1 LSHRLDQHVATL
13 STGVPTSG
21 PIDSASD
28 RPRNAAQLPR
38 HAIKHHDTPPHVAAG
53 AAATVRLFRLS
64 IRRHVVRRNPTPT
77 ASPAPDASTPDP
89 RRYAPIMAEPTPAT
103 DARGSAAHVWL
114 LVAILILV
122 AIATR
127 AARLF
132 AHTFPPGVDAG
143 YYPLQSRG
151 LLLNGTLPYTD
162 LPLFFYLNAAV
173 AKAAML
179 AGHTVDS
186 AALLA
191 SKLVDATTQPW
202 AAIPLAAAALAF
214 IPQSLGKSRT
224 LVILAASLA
233 LAVLSAASMRMV
245 GDFEKNSLGLVFTAV
260 AIWAV
265 RRTMSSVHSPD
276 VTTSSPH
283 PTFHI
288 RRLAIPLLLLLASLA
303 LAALTHIGAFGV
315 TLLVVG
321 AALAAFVVRIFPPR
335 RVIAAAA
342 IGAIAAATLWGVVYL
357 AAPQKAVGL
366 LQGPAKM
373 LVTGDRA
380 TGTPAFGAKR
390 DARAAE
396 PSPDRRETARRSGPG
411 GPPGGPP
418 GALSLETIPRAALW
432 IGVIALGLYARRAA
446 HHTPHAAA
454 DRALIDGLTITLACI
469 TFPLI
474 QGTYVQ
480 RFLLMTPV
488 LLAVPLAAAL
498 AHAAASSPRWLRI
511 LAPAAAA
518 LVAVVSV
525 VSGVSSAFSARG
537 PGGQIVRDDAAPE
550 LFALRGQVPTDG
562 SAVVLSRH
570 GLQWWV
576 GYFLQTPVREE
587 HATAEQLA
595 KYSRVF
601 ILNEKPG
608 TRTELE
614 PRNDRRGPRDDDRR
628 RPSPMGESIAIPAD
642 ATLIH
647 DGTYYTLHEVAKP
660 K

>member
-1 LSHRLDQHVATL
+1 M
-13 STGVPTSG
+13 
-21 PIDSASD
+21 
-28 RPRNAAQLPR
+28 
-38 HAIKHHDTPPHVAAG
+38 
-53 AAATVRLFRLS
+53 
-64 IRRHVVRRNPTPT
+64 
-77 ASPAPDASTPDP
+77 
-89 RRYAPIMAEPTPAT
+89 MAEPTTAT
-103 DARGSAAHVWL
+103 NARGSASLVWS
-114 LVAILILV
+114 LVALLILA

-132 AHTFPPGVDAG
+132 AHIYPPGVDAG

-151 LLLNGTLPYTD
+151 LILNGTLPYTD
-162 LPLFFYLNAAV
+162 LPLLFYINAAV

-179 AGHTVDS
+179 AGHTVD
-186 AALLA
+186 AATLLA
-191 SKLVDATTQPW
+191 SKLVDAASQPW

-214 IPQSLGKSRT
+214 LPRSLGKSRS

-233 LAVLSAASMRMV
+233 LAVLSAASIRMV

-260 AIWAV
+260 AIWSV
-265 RRTMSSVHSPD
+265 RRVMAYAEHAASDIHQTNTEPDSS
-276 VTTSSPH
+276 H
-283 PTFHI
+283 PKSHLGNPT
-288 RRLAIPLLLLLASLA
+288 LPALLLVASLA

-315 TLLVVG
+315 TVLVV
-321 AALAAFVVRIFPPR
+321 AASLAAFAVRMFSPR
-335 RVIAAAA
+335 RLVAATVLGAVAAAA
-342 IGAIAAATLWGVVYL
+342 LWGVVYF
-357 AAPQKAVGL
+357 AAPQKALGL

-380 TGTPAFGAKR
+380 TGTPAFGARR
-390 DARAAE
+390 DARSPE
-396 PSPDRRETARRSGPG
+396 PSPDRRGTARPGGPS

-418 GALSLETIPRAALW
+418 GALGLETVPRAALW
-432 IGVIALGLYARRAA
+432 IGVIALGLYARRVT
-446 HHTPHAAA
+446 HHAPHPAPHHAPHRAA

-498 AHAAASSPRWLRI
+498 AHAATRRARWLRI
-511 LAPAAAA
+511 VAPVAAA
-518 LVAVVSV
+518 LVAVISV
-525 VSGVSSAFSARG
+525 ISGVSSALSARG

-550 LFALRGQVPTDG
+550 LFSLRGQVPTDG

-608 TRTELE
+608 TRNEFE
-614 PRNDRRGPRDDDRR
+614 PRNDRRGTRDDDRR
-628 RPSPMGESIAIPAD
+628 RPSPMGESIALPSD

-660 K
+660 R

>member
-1 LSHRLDQHVATL
+1 MT
-13 STGVPTSG
+13 
-21 PIDSASD
+21 
-28 RPRNAAQLPR
+28 
-38 HAIKHHDTPPHVAAG
+38 
-53 AAATVRLFRLS
+53 
-64 IRRHVVRRNPTPT
+64 
-77 ASPAPDASTPDP
+77 
-89 RRYAPIMAEPTPAT
+89 EPTPAANT
-103 DARGSAAHVWL
+103 RGGATHVWL
-114 LVAILILV
+114 VVALFILA

-132 AHTFPPGVDAG
+132 AHVYPPGVDAG

-179 AGHTVDS
+179 AGHTIDS
-186 AALLA
+186 ATVLA
-191 SKLVDATTQPW
+191 SKLVDSATQPW

-265 RRTMSSVHSPD
+265 RRTMSSVHSPG
-276 VTTSSPH
+276 VATSSPH

-288 RRLAIPLLLLLASLA
+288 RHLAIPLLLLLAALG

-366 LQGPAKM
+366 LQGPVKM

-380 TGTPAFGAKR
+380 TDTPAFGAKPE
-390 DARAAE
+390 ARAAE
-396 PSPDRRETARRSGPG
+396 PSPDRRETAKRGGPG

-432 IGVIALGLYARRAA
+432 LGVIALGLYARRGAS
-446 HHTPHAAA
+446 TPA
-454 DRALIDGLTITLACI
+454 DRALLDGLTITLACI

-488 LLAVPLAAAL
+488 LLAVPGSTA
-498 AHAAASSPRWLRI
+498 RWLRI
-511 LAPAAAA
+511 VAPAAAA
-518 LVAVVSV
+518 IVAVVSV
-525 VSGVSSAFSARG
+525 VSGVSSALSARG

-587 HATAEQLA
+587 HATVEQLA

-628 RPSPMGESIAIPAD
+628 RPSPMGESIPIPAD

-647 DGTYYTLHEVAKP
+647 DGAFYTLHEVAKP
-660 K
+660 N